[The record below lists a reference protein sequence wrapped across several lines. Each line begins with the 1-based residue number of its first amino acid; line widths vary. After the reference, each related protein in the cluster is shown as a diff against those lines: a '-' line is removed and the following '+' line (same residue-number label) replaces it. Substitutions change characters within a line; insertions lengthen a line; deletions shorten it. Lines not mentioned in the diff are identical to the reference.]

1 MAAHSGTLSK
11 LLSIGRRADSH
22 FDRRIALLALLSLIA
37 AGIEIAVLGSIV
49 PVLALVAK
57 RSPSNV
63 SLSTIFGGDPLS
75 IVLLF
80 AGLVL
85 GAAVARLALAAAIQR
100 GVLKIGHAINT
111 AIQRRLLY
119 QPYLFHVSSNS
130 SRFVAAL
137 QKADQLAFGV
147 LGPLIQGAA
156 GVIIG
161 LAILAFLLM
170 TVDWRVTAG
179 ACVVL
184 GGSYFVMSRYAASRL
199 VERGGAAVTAYEDQ
213 IKLMMESSGAIRD
226 VLLDHRQQAFADVF
240 ERASMR
246 MAKAR
251 EGTDLLNYAPR
262 FMVEA
267 VGAIAIAGLAV
278 FIALREGGI
287 AGSLPMF
294 GLLALAMVRIV
305 PLAQSAYRGWT
316 MLPTQKRAI
325 DDVEDFLQLPVP
337 SSDGPP
343 PAPLLFKKRLAVE
356 DISFA
361 YPGASRPVLEHAN
374 LTVERGEWLGLTGAT
389 GSGKST
395 LGDLIMGFLTPD
407 AGEIAID
414 GETLTR
420 DRIPHWQRSIAH
432 VSQAVYLLDD
442 SVGANIALVPAGAK
456 SDRRLAGQCAEIAQL
471 DRWINELPDGL
482 DTIVGEQGGKLSGGQ
497 KQRVGI
503 ARALY
508 KQSDF
513 LVLDEATNA
522 LDAETEAALLDAV
535 RQARPGITVLMIS
548 HRATALQRCDRVLKV
563 EGGRLAPA

>member
-226 VLLDHRQQAFADVF
+226 VLLDHRQQAFADAF

-287 AGSLPMF
+287 AGSLPM
-294 GLLALAMVRIV
+294 LASWRSLWSGSCRWLKAPIVDGRCSQLRSGPSMTWRISCSSPSHLRMDR
-305 PLAQSAYRGWT
+305 PLPRFSSKSAWQSRISH
-316 MLPTQKRAI
+316 LPI
-325 DDVEDFLQLPVP
+325 
-337 SSDGPP
+337 
-343 PAPLLFKKRLAVE
+343 
-356 DISFA
+356 
-361 YPGASRPVLEHAN
+361 PG
-374 LTVERGEWLGLTGAT
+374 
-389 GSGKST
+389 
-395 LGDLIMGFLTPD
+395 
-407 AGEIAID
+407 
-414 GETLTR
+414 
-420 DRIPHWQRSIAH
+420 
-432 VSQAVYLLDD
+432 
-442 SVGANIALVPAGAK
+442 
-456 SDRRLAGQCAEIAQL
+456 
-471 DRWINELPDGL
+471 
-482 DTIVGEQGGKLSGGQ
+482 
-497 KQRVGI
+497 
-503 ARALY
+503 
-508 KQSDF
+508 
-513 LVLDEATNA
+513 
-522 LDAETEAALLDAV
+522 
-535 RQARPGITVLMIS
+535 RPGPFSNMPTS
-548 HRATALQRCDRVLKV
+548 
-563 EGGRLAPA
+563 P